1 MKHGI
6 QIKLPSFLLALAI
19 VLSLCGCAVNPQEL
33 LNQLDLPQM
42 SGGKG
47 KESEEEPPEKEV
59 TPSESTAPSES
70 GGTQKP
76 PVAPPPQTS
85 GNQSMKPEQK
95 PPEKNQGTFPSN
107 GSSQNDPYN
116 LDPPQYVETAEGKD
130 SLIWLREKMNFPGMT
145 FGAAY
150 LGYVGGL
157 FEEAFATGFPKWLQE
172 TNSGMLAEYPFIGEI
187 GGERIIGRAGH
198 LYCIV
203 PMDKNATVAINRVYW
218 NGDTQTEEIT
228 EVLYR
233 SESGEPVL
241 LFANL
246 DDVPALADTQ
256 VLVTDSYG
264 NTTSWYPCLDE
275 QFHLVP
281 TIAPDGSYIPGDF
294 TEYGWQGVQAELS
307 PWLAA
312 NWEGPT
318 ALGLAGDA
326 MDGSGTEWVIRTTV
340 RDTDRTG
347 IFGLMFYP
355 GDETGGMVDMGWI
368 YDNTDYFEELW
379 SGFWSIETVMEGPS
393 YVELSLFLTAS
404 NGQETAETSYI
415 SETYPILI
423 SPSGLELLIGAGENG
438 VCLPFMSQSTST
450 YTLTRADDWA

>member
-1 MKHGI
+1 
-6 QIKLPSFLLALAI
+6 
-19 VLSLCGCAVNPQEL
+19 
-33 LNQLDLPQM
+33 
-42 SGGKG
+42 
-47 KESEEEPPEKEV
+47 
-59 TPSESTAPSES
+59 
-70 GGTQKP
+70 
-76 PVAPPPQTS
+76 
-85 GNQSMKPEQK
+85 
-95 PPEKNQGTFPSN
+95 
-107 GSSQNDPYN
+107 
-116 LDPPQYVETAEGKD
+116 
-130 SLIWLREKMNFPGMT
+130 
-145 FGAAY
+145 
-150 LGYVGGL
+150 
-157 FEEAFATGFPKWLQE
+157 
-172 TNSGMLAEYPFIGEI
+172 MLAEYPFIGEI

-264 NTTSWYPCLDE
+264 NTTNWYPSLDE
-275 QFHLVP
+275 QNRIVP
-281 TIAPDGSYIPGDF
+281 SIAPDGSYIPGDF

-379 SGFWSIETVMEGPS
+379 SGFWFIETEMEGPS

>member
-42 SGGKG
+42 SGKG
-47 KESEEEPPEKEV
+47 KESEEKPPEKEV

-70 GGTQKP
+70 TGT
-76 PVAPPPQTS
+76 
-85 GNQSMKPEQK
+85 QK

-187 GGERIIGRAGH
+187 GGERIVGRAGH
-198 LYCIV
+198 LYCIAPV
-203 PMDKNATVAINRVYW
+203 DKNATVAINRVQW

-233 SESGEPVL
+233 SESGDPVL

-256 VLVTDSYG
+256 VVVTDSYG

-450 YTLTRADDWA
+450 YTLTRADD

>member
-1 MKHGI
+1 MKHRI
-6 QIKLPSFLLALAI
+6 LIKVPAFLLALAML
-19 VLSLCGCAVNPQEL
+19 LSLCACAVNPQEL
-33 LNQLDLPQM
+33 LEQLELPQL
-42 SGGKG
+42 GGKG
-47 KESEEEPPEKEV
+47 EESEEEPPEEA
-59 TPSESTAPSES
+59 APSES
-70 GGTQKP
+70 AGAQNP
-76 PVAPPPQTS
+76 PVTPPPQTS
-85 GNQSMKPEQK
+85 SSQSMKPEQK
-95 PPEKNQGTFPSN
+95 PPETNPGTPPSS

-145 FGAAY
+145 FSAAY

-157 FEEAFATGFPKWLQE
+157 FEESFATGFPKWLQK

-264 NTTSWYPCLDE
+264 NTTSWYPSLDE
-275 QFHLVP
+275 QNRIVP
-281 TIAPDGSYIPGDF
+281 SIAPDGSYIPGDF

-379 SGFWSIETVMEGPS
+379 SGFWFIETEMEGPS

>member
-42 SGGKG
+42 SGKG
-47 KESEEEPPEKEV
+47 KESEEKPPEKEV

-70 GGTQKP
+70 TGT
-76 PVAPPPQTS
+76 
-85 GNQSMKPEQK
+85 QK

-157 FEEAFATGFPKWLQE
+157 FEESFATAFPEWLQE

-187 GGERIIGRAGH
+187 GGERIVGRAGH
-198 LYCIV
+198 LYCIAPV
-203 PMDKNATVAINRVYW
+203 DKNATVAINRVQW

-233 SESGEPVL
+233 SESGDPVL

-256 VLVTDSYG
+256 VVVTDSYG

-450 YTLTRADDWA
+450 YTLTRADD